1 MISMIKSWVDRYLSD
16 PQMVVLV
23 LMLVTG
29 LLSILFL
36 GEMLMPVFASIV
48 IAYLLDGLVSRMQR
62 FKIPRLACVII
73 VFTIFLGAMIVL
85 VVWLLPQI
93 SKQIFQLVQQ
103 LPAMLSA
110 WQKQLMHLPEQYPEF
125 ISKAQVDQIF
135 EMGNSAVSTVAK
147 RAVTF
152 SVASVYTLVT
162 LVVYLVLVPFLVFFF
177 LKDKE
182 LLIGWMLRFRPSD
195 MGLTTSVWHDVNRQV
210 SNYVRGKGW
219 EILIIWGI
227 SFAVFKLMNLNY
239 SLLLSLFTGLSVIFP
254 YIGVTVMFFPVG
266 LIAFFQWGTDPK
278 TLWAVA
284 SYGVIQIFDGQ
295 ILAPLLLSEVVNLH
309 PVAII
314 IAVLF
319 FGGIWGIWGLFFAIP
334 LATLVNVLLRIWLDK
349 YERPGRGDASSRARS
364 ENP

>member
-1 MISMIKSWVDRYLSD
+1 MLSMIKSWMDRYLSD
-16 PQMVVLV
+16 PQMVVLAA
-23 LMLVTG
+23 MLVTG
-29 LLSILFL
+29 LLSVLFL
-36 GEMLMPVFASIV
+36 GEMLMPVFASVI
-48 IAYLLDGLVSRMQR
+48 IAYLLDGLVTRMQR
-62 FKIPRLACVII
+62 LKIPRLACVII
-73 VFTIFLGAMIVL
+73 VFLFFLSAMIVM

-110 WQKQLMHLPEQYPEF
+110 WQKQLMRLPQQYPEF
-125 ISKAQVDQIF
+125 ISEAQVAEIF
-135 EMGNSAVSTVAK
+135 QMGNTAASTIAK
-147 RAVTF
+147 RVVSY

-162 LVVYLVLVPFLVFFF
+162 LLVYLVLVPFLVFFF

-182 LLIGWMLRFRPSD
+182 FILNWMLRFRPSD
-195 MGLTTSVWHDVNRQV
+195 MALTTTVWHDVNRQI

-227 SFAVFKLMNLNY
+227 SFAVFRALHLNY

-266 LIAFFQWGTDPK
+266 LIAFFQWGMEPK
-278 TLWAVA
+278 ALWAVA
-284 SYGVIQIFDGQ
+284 AYGVIQIFDGQ

-319 FGGIWGIWGLFFAIP
+319 FGGIWGVWGLFFAIP
-334 LATLVNVLLRIWLDK
+334 LATLVNVLLGIWLDK
-349 YERPGRGDASSRARS
+349 YERPGKGEPPPESRP
-364 ENP
+364 ENL

>member
-1 MISMIKSWVDRYLSD
+1 MISMIKNWVDRYLSD

-29 LLSILFL
+29 LLSILYL
-36 GEMLMPVFASIV
+36 GEMLMPVFVSIV
-48 IAYLLDGLVSRMQR
+48 IAYLLDGLVVRLQQ

-73 VFTIFLGAMIVL
+73 VFVLFLSAMVIL

-93 SKQIFQLVQQ
+93 SKQIIQLLRQ
-103 LPAMLSA
+103 LPDMLSTG
-110 WQKQLMHLPEQYPEF
+110 QKQLMHLPEKYPEI

-135 EMGNSAVSTVAK
+135 EMSNSAAAAFAK
-147 RAVTF
+147 RAVSL

-182 LLIGWMLRFRPSD
+182 IIIGWMLRFRPSD
-195 MGLTTSVWHDVNRQV
+195 MGLTRSVWHDVNRQV

-219 EILIIWGI
+219 EILIIWGL
-227 SFAVFKLMNLNY
+227 SFAVFKFLDLNY
-239 SLLLSLFTGLSVIFP
+239 TLLLSLFTGLSVIFP

-266 LIAFFQWGTDPK
+266 LIAFFQWGVEPK
-278 TLWAVA
+278 ALWAVA
-284 SYGVIQIFDGQ
+284 SYGFIQIFDGQ

-319 FGGIWGIWGLFFAIP
+319 FGGIWGVWGLFFAIP

-349 YERPGRGDASSRARS
+349 YEGSGRTGDSPAGS